1 MFLSEAQRQAK
12 EDAKVEKLYQEYQAA
27 AYFGGRGAY
36 QQKRQEK
43 ARMTTSEHCFYS
55 LSMLVLTASLL
66 GLIWSII
73 SINDAGHMER
83 ETELS
88 MYEKDELAWNNTYL
102 EQMKGINVNIIN
114 DGELYSQQLSTINT
128 LQSKTNPTSAD

>member
-1 MFLSEAQRQAK
+1 
-12 EDAKVEKLYQEYQAA
+12 
-27 AYFGGRGAY
+27 
-36 QQKRQEK
+36 
-43 ARMTTSEHCFYS
+43 
-55 LSMLVLTASLL
+55 MLVLTASLL

-88 MYEKDELAWNNTYL
+88 MYEKDELKWNNTYL

-114 DGELYSQQLSTINT
+114 DGELYSQQLSTITT